1 MSTQTDHTL
10 DPNDIYQNALCGLL
24 STNSHGDITQVNSTL
39 LKWLGHE
46 KDQVVGKL
54 SFRDLLSVG
63 AKIYFETHLMPLMKL
78 QGGFTEVQVEMKGL
92 KGRKIPVLLSA
103 IGVDGGNPD
112 SSHYHFTIVDITQ
125 RKLYEKELLKA
136 RKDAESK
143 TERLRE
149 INTDLERFAHTA
161 SHDLQ
166 APLRT
171 IVGMLS
177 LVRKKGLV
185 TEESKK
191 YFDLI
196 DKNARRMRMM
206 VLDLLDYS
214 RIDSET
220 DKLKAVDLN
229 DVCRQAIEALGET
242 VEESGAEFQVDQLP
256 EVTGSEIQLSR
267 LFQNLFSNA
276 LKYRSEQKP
285 MIRVESKVDGD
296 FLRHSCKR

>member
-1 MSTQTDHTL
+1 
-10 DPNDIYQNALCGLL
+10 
-24 STNSHGDITQVNSTL
+24 TNSHGDITQVNSTL

-112 SSHYHFTIVDITQ
+112 SSHYHFTIGDITQ

-185 TEESKK
+185 TQESKK